1 MKSPKLLLKSVLL
14 MFLFAGCTAGIVSQK
29 PNSVSTELASAELT
43 STESD
48 LSDTTEAQ
56 SRTTTVTSQDGLVK
70 LTVPQNWQSIWTEA
84 HQDQWS
90 LLIGEQSKLTQ
101 LAIRSIA
108 KADYP
113 TITPAMHAEAALAAG
128 TAPFND
134 AEILKEGESL
144 SVNGYPAV
152 LYHVEGT
159 TSGQRLVALSLSVE
173 TPDYYH
179 GILIVSPELTFAQQQ
194 DELNQ
199 IIQSLQ
205 EI

>member
-1 MKSPKLLLKSVLL
+1 MKSPKLVLKSVLL

-29 PNSVSTELASAELT
+29 TDSVSTEPASAELT
-43 STESD
+43 STSENAEAPSQ
-48 LSDTTEAQ
+48 TTI
-56 SRTTTVTSQDGLVK
+56 TSQDGVVT
-70 LTVPQNWQSIWTEA
+70 LTVPQNWQNIWTEA
-84 HQDQWS
+84 QQDQWS
-90 LLIGEQSKLTQ
+90 LLIAERSKFTQ
-101 LAIRSIA
+101 MAIRSIA

-113 TITPAMHAEAALAAG
+113 TITPEMHAEAALAAG
-128 TAPFND
+128 TAPFVD

-144 SVNGYPAV
+144 TVNGYPAV
-152 LYHVEGT
+152 LYHIEGT

-179 GILIVSPELTFAQQQ
+179 GILVVSPELNFAQQQ

-205 EI
+205 ES

>member
-1 MKSPKLLLKSVLL
+1 MKSPKLVLKSVLL
-14 MFLFAGCTAGIVSQK
+14 MFLLAGCTTGIVSQK
-29 PNSVSTELASAELT
+29 TDSVLTESASAELT
-43 STESD
+43 STSESA
-48 LSDTTEAQ
+48 EAQ
-56 SRTTTVTSQDGLVK
+56 SQTAITSQDGVVT
-70 LTVPQNWQSIWTEA
+70 LTVPQNWQNIWTEA
-84 HQDQWS
+84 QQDQWS
-90 LLIGEQSKLTQ
+90 LLIGERSKFTQ
-101 LAIRSIA
+101 IALRSIA

-113 TITPAMHAEAALAAG
+113 TITPEMHAEAALAAG
-128 TAPFND
+128 TAPFAD

-144 SVNGYPAV
+144 TVNGYPAV

-179 GILIVSPELTFAQQQ
+179 GILIISPELNFAQQQ

-205 EI
+205 ES

>member
-1 MKSPKLLLKSVLL
+1 MS
-14 MFLFAGCTAGIVSQK
+14 LFAGCTAGIVSQK

-43 STESD
+43 STEPD
-48 LSDTTEAQ
+48 IEAQ
-56 SRTTTVTSQDGLVK
+56 SSTTIASQDGVVS
-70 LTVPQNWQSIWTEA
+70 LTVPQNWQNIWTEA
-84 HQDQWS
+84 EQDQWS

-128 TAPFND
+128 TAPFSD

-144 SVNGYPAV
+144 TVNGYPAV

-159 TSGQRLVALSLSVE
+159 TSGQRLVTLSLSVE

-179 GILIVSPELTFAQQQ
+179 GILIVSPELTFAEQQ

-199 IIQSLQ
+199 IIQTLQ
-205 EI
+205 ES

>member
-1 MKSPKLLLKSVLL
+1 MKSHKLVLKSVLL

-29 PNSVSTELASAELT
+29 ADSGLTERASAELT
-43 STESD
+43 STLESA
-48 LSDTTEAQ
+48 EAQ
-56 SRTTTVTSQDGLVK
+56 PQITTITSQDGVVT
-70 LTVPQNWQSIWTEA
+70 LTVPQNWQNIWTEA
-84 HQDQWS
+84 QQDQWS

-101 LAIRSIA
+101 MAIRSIA

-113 TITPAMHAEAALAAG
+113 TITSEMHAEEALAAG
-128 TAPFND
+128 TAPFAD

-144 SVNGYPAV
+144 IVNGYPAV

-179 GILIVSPELTFAQQQ
+179 GILIISPELNFAQQQ

-205 EI
+205 ES